1 MKGISIR
8 PMMSADKAA
17 VEHICIETAPPFL
30 CSNDK
35 RREYTLLMYNRYYT
49 RVLQHS
55 FVVVDTNDKPVGYI
69 LCAPDYKS
77 YKQDFYRNELAD
89 IRRLG
94 IFYSISARSEV
105 CSVSKYAKKYPAHL
119 HIDILPAYQ
128 GRHIGKE
135 LMNALFH
142 HLKEQ
147 HISGLMLSVSR
158 ENKGAIAFYEKCGFR
173 VLSKGAGLV
182 YGMKL

>member
-55 FVVVDTNDKPVGYI
+55 FVAVDENDKPVGYI

-77 YKQDFYRNELAD
+77 YEQDFFRKELTD

-94 IFYSISARSEV
+94 IFCSISARSEV
-105 CSVSKYAKKYPAHL
+105 CSVSKYAKEYPAHL

-128 GRHIGKE
+128 RRHIGKE
-135 LMNALFH
+135 LMNTLFH

-147 HISGLMLSVSR
+147 KVNGLMLSVSR
-158 ENKGAIAFYEKCGFR
+158 DNKGAIAFYEKCGFR
-173 VLSKGAGLV
+173 VLLKGAGIV
-182 YGMKL
+182 YGIKL

>member
-8 PMMSADKAA
+8 PMLSSDRAA
-17 VEHICIETAPPFL
+17 VENICIETAPPFL
-30 CSNDK
+30 CSNHK

-55 FVVVDTNDKPVGYI
+55 FVAVDEKDKPVGYI
-69 LCAPDYKS
+69 LCAPDYGF
-77 YKQDFYRNELAD
+77 YKQDFFRNELTD

-94 IFYSISARSEV
+94 IFYFISARSEV
-105 CSVSKYAKKYPAHL
+105 GSFSKYAKEYPAHL
-119 HIDILPAYQ
+119 HIDILPQYQ
-128 GRHIGKE
+128 GKHIGKE
-135 LMNALFH
+135 LMNTLFH

-147 HISGLMLSVSR
+147 KVSGLMLSVSR

-173 VLSKGAGLV
+173 VLSKGAGIV
-182 YGMKL
+182 YGIKL

>member
-17 VEHICIETAPPFL
+17 VEHICIETAPSFL

-49 RVLQHS
+49 RVLEHS
-55 FVVVDTNDKPVGYI
+55 FVAVDENDKPVGYI
-69 LCAPDYKS
+69 LCAVDYKF
-77 YKQDFYRNELAD
+77 YKRDFFRNELAA

-94 IFYSISARSEV
+94 IFYYISALSEIYFI
-105 CSVSKYAKKYPAHL
+105 SKYAKDYPAHL
-119 HIDILPAYQ
+119 HIDILLAYQ
-128 GRHIGKE
+128 GQHIGKE

-147 HISGLMLSVSR
+147 HVSGLMLSVSR
-158 ENKGAIAFYEKCGFR
+158 ENQGAIAFYEKCGFR
-173 VLSKGAGLV
+173 VLSKGAGIV